1 MTVTPRNR
9 SRIITSTRLYAAA
22 IFAVGMAVPHFAI
35 GLEAHWPGQ
44 LMSLHVLV
52 IVLLLLAG
60 LRTELAEGRA
70 TRHPQAPRITR
81 DEFDDIT
88 QQLRDLDH

>member
-1 MTVTPRNR
+1 VTVTPTTR

-70 TRHPQAPRITR
+70 TRHPGITR